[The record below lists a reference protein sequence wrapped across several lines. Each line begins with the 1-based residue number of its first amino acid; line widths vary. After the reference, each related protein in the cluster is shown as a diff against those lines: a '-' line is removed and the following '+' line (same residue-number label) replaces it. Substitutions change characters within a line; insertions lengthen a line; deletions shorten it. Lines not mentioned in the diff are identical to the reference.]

1 MLVLSVQDLLG
12 ALKDAIESVPAF
24 ADVWVAGE
32 ISSLS
37 RAASGHIYFTLKDEA
52 AALRCAFFRQY
63 NRGATLQSGDA
74 VLAHGRVNIYEPR
87 GELNFVVDFVASQGA
102 GVLAAQFERLRQKLE
117 AEGLFDPAR
126 KRPLPPFPRR
136 IGVVT
141 SATGAVWHD
150 IQTVIGRRWPL
161 AELVLAHASVQGEN
175 APAEIVAALQ
185 ALNEHG
191 NVDVI
196 IVARGGGA
204 REELAA
210 FDDERVPRAIYASR
224 VPVISA
230 VGHETDITL
239 ADYAAD
245 VRAPT
250 PSAAAEMV
258 VPDRAEIALR
268 VGALAATMASYIRTE
283 LDRRRH
289 DVALSSDA
297 LRHAAPDIP
306 ALRAGVA
313 TLLERARTGALQTI
327 AGRRALIASRELQ
340 LASLDP
346 AAVLRRGYALV
357 HRATG
362 EPVTS
367 VAAVLPG
374 DRLAISVRD
383 GTFAAIVPHQREA
396 G

>member
-12 ALKDAIESVPAF
+12 ALKDTIESIPAF

-32 ISSLS
+32 ISSLTH
-37 RAASGHIYFTLKDEA
+37 ATSGHIYFTLKDEA

-74 VLAHGRVNIYEPR
+74 VLAHGRINIYEPR
-87 GELNFVVDFVASQGA
+87 GELNFIVDFVASQGA
-102 GVLAAQFERLRQKLE
+102 GILAAQFERLRQKLE

-126 KRPLPPFPRR
+126 KRPLPLFPRR

-175 APAEIVAALQ
+175 APAEIVAALE
-185 ALNEHG
+185 ALNERG

-204 REELAA
+204 REELTA

-230 VGHETDITL
+230 VGHETDVTL

-245 VRAPT
+245 MRAPT

-268 VGALAATMASYIRTE
+268 VGSLAATMAASMRAE
-283 LDRRRH
+283 LDRCRR

-297 LRHAAPDIP
+297 LRRAAPDIP
-306 ALRAGVA
+306 ALRAAVA
-313 TLLERARTGALQTI
+313 ALLERARTTVLRAI
-327 AGRRALIASRELQ
+327 AERRALVEGRGLQ

-346 AAVLRRGYALV
+346 EAVLRRGYALV
-357 HRATG
+357 QRATG

-367 VAAVLPG
+367 VAAALPG
-374 DRLAISVRD
+374 ERLAISVHD
-383 GTFAAIVPHQREA
+383 GTFAAVVSDERA
-396 G
+396 TR